1 MATVQQMA
9 MERASKRWSDPKG
22 SEDEILNYF
31 QGYSQGAYDILNM
44 FKEIINMG
52 FGLDGLNFYI
62 EKRLGE
68 MSSEDEQTECRTISM

>member
-31 QGYSQGAYDILNM
+31 QGYSQGAYNILNM

>member
-9 MERASKRWSDPKG
+9 MERALERWADPKG

-31 QGYSQGAYDILNM
+31 QGYRQGAYDILSM

-68 MSSEDEQTECRTISM
+68 MSSEDKKTECRTISM